1 MYNICKTL
9 TSVFHKNKNERISD
23 TRGWHPSTI
32 PFGCFKFDCA
42 MLLSLILSL
51 LKERKWELFFFR
63 TIFTV
68 VNLLYNSDTILIQR
82 ALKKKKI
89 AEYFRLLNRTLGFD
103 RNSSMAFIER
113 CDADFQ
119 KLDIIF
125 YRRVYKRSGT

>member
-9 TSVFHKNKNERISD
+9 KSVFHKNKNERISD

-89 AEYFRLLNRTLGFD
+89 PEYFRLLNRTLHSWFRSKLFDGFH
-103 RNSSMAFIER
+103 RTLR
-113 CDADFQ
+113 CWFS
-119 KLDIIF
+119 KTRYYILP
-125 YRRVYKRSGT
+125 TCL